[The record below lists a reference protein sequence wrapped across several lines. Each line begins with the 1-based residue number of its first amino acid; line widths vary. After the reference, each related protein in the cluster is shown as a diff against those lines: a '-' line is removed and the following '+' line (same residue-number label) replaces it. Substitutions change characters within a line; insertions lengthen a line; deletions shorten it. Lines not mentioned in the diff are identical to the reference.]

1 MGSRS
6 PAYISGVPTWLL
18 RITFVSAMVVG
29 GYLVFELGRIQGGYS
44 IIEASSDSREY
55 ETRIFELERQIVSLT
70 EELELQRT
78 HRDIE
83 REAYSQVETNLVE
96 LQQKIQ
102 EQRDAIEFYRGI
114 MSPEDGGR
122 GLRVQGVKLSRGADE
137 REYWLRLVLVQV
149 MKHDRAVQGDVGLT
163 LEGAQNGES
172 VAYSFEE
179 LVPADQDSSWPFKFR
194 YFQSF
199 DRSLVLPDGFKP
211 ERLKVEIR
219 SRTKSVDSVEQTF
232 AWHTVQG

>member
-1 MGSRS
+1 ML
-6 PAYISGVPTWLL
+6 AL
-18 RITFVSAMVVG
+18 AVG

-44 IIEASSDSREY
+44 VVRASSDARDY
-55 ETRIFELERQIVSLT
+55 ESLIFDLEQEVISLN
-70 EELELQRT
+70 EEIALQRT

-83 REAYSQVETNLVE
+83 REAYGQVEANLVD

-122 GLRVQGVKLSRGADE
+122 GLRVQGVKLSRGAEE
-137 REYWLRLVLVQV
+137 REYLVRLVLVQV
-149 MKHDRAVQGDVGLT
+149 MKHDSAVQGDVGLT
-163 LEGAQNGES
+163 LEGAQDGE
-172 VAYSFEE
+172 ARTYSLEE
-179 LVPADQDSSWPFKFR
+179 LVPSDQDSSWPFKFR

-199 DRSLVLPDGFKP
+199 DRSLVLPDGFTP
-211 ERLKVEIR
+211 ERLNVEIR
-219 SRTKSVDSVEQTF
+219 SRTRSVDSVEQTF

>member
-6 PAYISGVPTWLL
+6 PAHISGMSSWTL
-18 RITFVSAMVVG
+18 RAAAIAALVLG
-29 GYLVFELGRIQGGYS
+29 GYLIFELGRIQGGYS
-44 IIEASSDSREY
+44 IVDATAQSRAYREQMIAR
-55 ETRIFELERQIVSLT
+55 EQEIVSLR
-70 EELELQRT
+70 EEIALQET
-78 HRDIE
+78 HREIE
-83 REAYSQVETNLVE
+83 REAYDQVEANLIE

-122 GLRVQGVKLSRGADE
+122 GLRVQGVKLSRGAEE
-137 REYWLRLVLVQV
+137 REYVVRLVLVQV
-149 MKHDRAVQGDVGLT
+149 MQHDRAVKGDVDLV
-163 LEGAQNGES
+163 LEGDENG
-172 VAYSFEE
+172 VAKAYTLKE
-179 LVPADQDSSWPFKFR
+179 LVPADEDSSWPFQFR

-199 DRSLVLPDGFKP
+199 DRSLVLPDGFTP
-211 ERLKVEIR
+211 ERLNVQIR

>member
-1 MGSRS
+1 LGSRS
-6 PAYISGVPTWLL
+6 PANISGVSSWAL
-18 RITFVSAMVVG
+18 RAAVIAALVLGA
-29 GYLVFELGRIQGGYS
+29 YLIFELGRIRGGYS
-44 IIEASSDSREY
+44 IIDATQQAQD
-55 ETRIFELERQIVSLT
+55 FRQQIAA
-70 EELELQRT
+70 LQREIVGLREETALQQT

-83 REAYSQVETNLVE
+83 REAYNQVEASLIE

-122 GLRVQGVKLSRGADE
+122 GLRVQGVKLSRGAEE
-137 REYWLRLVLVQV
+137 REYVVRLVLVQV
-149 MKHDRAVQGDVGLT
+149 MQHDRTVKGDVDLV
-163 LEGAQNGES
+163 LEGDENG
-172 VAYSFEE
+172 VAKSYTLKE
-179 LVPADQDSSWPFKFR
+179 LVPADEDSSWPFQFR

-199 DRSLVLPDGFKP
+199 DRSLVLPDGFTP
-211 ERLKVEIR
+211 ERLNVQIR

>member
-1 MGSRS
+1 LGSRS
-6 PAYISGVPTWLL
+6 PAYISGIPSWLL
-18 RITFVSAMVVG
+18 RLAFVFALIVG

-44 IIEASSDSREY
+44 ILEAQNVSRDY
-55 ETRIFELERQIVSLT
+55 EARILDLERQIVALN
-70 EELELQRT
+70 EEIALQRT
-78 HRDIE
+78 HREIE
-83 REAYSQVETNLVE
+83 REAYSQVETSLVD

-122 GLRVQGVKLSRGADE
+122 GLKVQGVKLSRGLED
-137 REYWLRLVLVQV
+137 REYLVRLVLVQV

-163 LEGAQNGES
+163 LEGSQDGEATS
-172 VAYSFEE
+172 YSFEE
-179 LVPADQDSSWPFKFR
+179 LVPADEDSSWPFRFR
-194 YFQSF
+194 YFQTF
-199 DRSLVLPDGFKP
+199 DRSLVLPDGFTP

-219 SRTKSVDSVEQTF
+219 SRTKSVSSVEQTF

>member
-6 PAYISGVPTWLL
+6 PANISGTPSWLV
-18 RITFVSAMVVG
+18 RTAFVLALLAG
-29 GYLVFELGRIQGGYS
+29 GYLLFELGRIQGGYS
-44 IIEASSDSREY
+44 VVRASTDTRNYESLVFDLEQEII
-55 ETRIFELERQIVSLT
+55 SLN
-70 EELELQRT
+70 EEIELQRT

-83 REAYSQVETNLVE
+83 REAYNQVEANLVD

-114 MSPEDGGR
+114 MSPEDGER
-122 GLRVQGVKLSRGADE
+122 GLRVQGVKLSRGAEE
-137 REYWLRLVLVQV
+137 REYLVRLVLIQV
-149 MKHDRAVQGDVGLT
+149 MKNGSSVQGDVGLT
-163 LEGAQNGES
+163 LEGAENGES
-172 VAYSFEE
+172 KTYSLEE

-199 DRSLVLPDGFKP
+199 DRSLVLPDGFTP
-211 ERLKVEIR
+211 ERLNVEIR
-219 SRTKSVDSVEQTF
+219 SRTRSVDSVEQTF

>member
-1 MGSRS
+1 M
-6 PAYISGVPTWLL
+6 PAWALRTAVLL
-18 RITFVSAMVVG
+18 ALVVG
-29 GYLVFELGRIQGGYS
+29 AYLVFELGRIQGGYNVVDAAG
-44 IIEASSDSREY
+44 EARDYQKHIAS
-55 ETRIFELERQIVSLT
+55 LERQIMSLR
-70 EELELQRT
+70 EEIALQQT

-83 REAYSQVETNLVE
+83 REAYDQVETNLVQ

-122 GLRVQGVKLSRGADE
+122 GLRVQGVKLSRGAVE
-137 REYWLRLVLVQV
+137 REYVVRLVLVQV

-163 LEGAQNGES
+163 LEGAQDGEPRS
-172 VAYSFEE
+172 YSLEE
-179 LVPADQDSSWPFKFR
+179 LVPADEDSSWPFKFR
-194 YFQSF
+194 YFQTF
-199 DRSLVLPDGFKP
+199 DRSLVLPDGFTP
-211 ERLKVEIR
+211 ERLNVKIR